1 MKITLYI
8 DEDSG
13 DLDLADALRQ
23 HGVNVLTTLEVGMI
37 RRKDDEQLEWATA
50 QGRAIY
56 TCNRGDFFSLHTEW
70 LAEGRS
76 HAGIIF
82 GQQQRFSV
90 GEQMRRLLNLI
101 ESKSAEEMVNQ
112 VEFLSVWG

>member
-23 HGVNVLTTLEVGMI
+23 RGVNVLTTLEVERI
-37 RRKDDEQLEWATA
+37 RCKDDDQLKWATA
-50 QGRAIY
+50 QGRVIY

-70 LAEGRS
+70 LVDGRS

-90 GEQMRRLLNLI
+90 GEQLRRLLKLI
-101 ESKSAEEMVNQ
+101 EAKSAEDMLNQ
-112 VEFLSVWG
+112 VEFLSAWG